1 MANKTAELTI
11 KSIHTPHESVR
22 EAVVNGGKR
31 IKWWAKQSVF
41 TNALTEGATAKVE
54 VEEKPNKFRPD
65 ETELWVVSVNGQT
78 AQQRQGFGGGR
89 PAAPPRDEDIIVAQV
104 IIKEA
109 CESARMNATRESR
122 ALDLNEVAIT
132 AKALVKIYHDTHQ
145 GLKVTA

>member
-1 MANKTAELTI
+1 MAKVTVKEV
-11 KSIHTPHESVR
+11 KSPHESIRV
-22 EAVVNGGKR
+22 AVINGGE
-31 IKWWAKQSVF
+31 IKWWAKQTVF
-41 TNALTEGATAKVE
+41 TELLKPGAECDVE
-54 VEEKPNKFRPD
+54 VEKKTGKYGEER
-65 ETELWVVSVNGQT
+65 WVKSVNGQT
-78 AQQRQGFGGGR
+78 AQQKQGFGGGR
-89 PAAPPRDEDIIVAQV
+89 PAAPPRDEDVIVAQV